1 MPWIAPIQNV
11 TAALAGRQVAK
22 YSSSVPTGNGMKW
35 GAEKSTKAVDKASD
49 AARVAGKVDDVKD
62 GTRALTSQ
70 EIADKFVSGME
81 DISKKTGTKNFQS
94 YGGYEKALE
103 DFNSLPL
110 ENIKEIN
117 TDFGK
122 GYVGILSDG
131 TKVVVRRGST
141 SKRGATPGIS
151 NKVIKRRGF
160 I

>member
-1 MPWIAPIQNV
+1 MVWRDFRKVLVVDIASNLYP
-11 TAALAGRQVAK
+11 VAK
-22 YSSSVPTGNGMKW
+22 
-35 GAEKSTKAVDKASD
+35 
-49 AARVAGKVDDVKD
+49 
-62 GTRALTSQ
+62 
-70 EIADKFVSGME
+70 VS
-81 DISKKTGTKNFQS
+81 KLRKL
-94 YGGYEKALE
+94 EKALE

-160 I
+160 IWN